1 LIVVARSPLAR
12 VRGLGAS
19 GGGTRE
25 YWQMKVTSYA
35 LLPLTLFVIGLL
47 VALARADH
55 GQVVTTLARPYIAL
69 PLFLFI
75 LANALHMKLGM
86 QNVIDDYVHL
96 RTSKKWWT
104 MANLFFSYGASA
116 AAAFFLLQI
125 SFGR

>member
-47 VALARADH
+47 VVLARADH
-55 GQVVTTLARPYIAL
+55 AQVLATLAAPYVGL

-75 LANALHMKLGM
+75 LANAVHMQLGM

-96 RTSKKWWT
+96 RSSKKWWT
-104 MANLFFSYGASA
+104 MANIFFSYGACA

-125 SFGR
+125 SFGH